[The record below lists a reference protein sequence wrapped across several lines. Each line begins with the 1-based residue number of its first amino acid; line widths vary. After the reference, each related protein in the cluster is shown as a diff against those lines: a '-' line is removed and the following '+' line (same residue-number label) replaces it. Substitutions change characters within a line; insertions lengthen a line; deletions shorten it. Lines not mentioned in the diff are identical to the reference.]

1 MLLLLKFVALLKF
14 LRMIHSLS
22 CLDRIE
28 EQVKDFFC
36 LLQIDLSIFG
46 SFQAKIEFL
55 DIW

>member
-14 LRMIHSLS
+14 LRMLHSLS

-36 LLQIDLSIFG
+36 LLQTNLSIFG
-46 SFQAKIEFL
+46 SFQARIEFL
-55 DIW
+55 DI